1 MGKLDGKVVLI
12 TGCSSGLGKQQA
24 IRLAAEGANLAICAR
39 NEAKLAETAA
49 LCEEQGAEVLAMKVD
64 IMEYDSLVEFVDATA
79 ARFGRIDVLVNN
91 AHTITLPAPFL
102 DKTIDDLDLEM
113 RSSVYAY
120 WHLMKLCFPYMRD
133 HAGVG
138 ASIINFASEAAVM
151 GDALY
156 APYAA
161 SKEAVRGL
169 SRVVAREWGQYNIR
183 VNTLCPNGL
192 TDNISMGLGH
202 LSTEVREHIEK
213 AFVANPF
220 GRPGRPYEDVA
231 PVTVF
236 LASDDSGWITGQ
248 NIHADGGALIN
259 A

>member
-24 IRLAAEGANLAICAR
+24 IRLAAEGASLAICAR
-39 NEAKLAETAA
+39 NAEKLAETTR
-49 LCEEQGAEVLAMKVD
+49 LCEEQGAEVLAMTVD
-64 IMEYDSLVEFVDATA
+64 IMEYDSLVAFVDATVD
-79 ARFGRIDVLVNN
+79 RFGTIDVLVNN
-91 AHTITLPAPFL
+91 AHTITIPAPFL
-102 DKTIDDLDLEM
+102 EKTIDDLDLEM

-120 WHLMKLCFPYMRD
+120 WHLMKLCFPHLRD
-133 HAGVG
+133 KEGAG
-138 ASIINFASEAAVM
+138 ASIINFASEAAIA
-151 GDALY
+151 GDEFY

-192 TDNISMGLGH
+192 TENASGGLTT
-202 LSTEVREHIEK
+202 LSPEARAHVQK

-220 GRPGRPYEDVA
+220 RRAGNPYDDVA
-231 PVTVF
+231 PVVVF
-236 LASDDSGWITGQ
+236 LASDDSHWITGQ